1 MQHHV
6 RYAEFNCT
14 AIALALAF
22 AVAAQGLD
30 RPCGFLILQIRCHL
44 STAAGADAWT
54 GRGRTRR
61 TPHDAVAFSW
71 VLTERSRNPG
81 SLDGLGANKVAATD
95 SLEAPAPTGPGPPQA
110 SPTTRTRLTASCAS
124 PIEPC
129 ARKSAGSFDDDT
141 TWLLESSALPV
152 TPANRVPVADNTL
165 SRPRPDFSSV
175 LSVSQIHWPLHHPEP
190 SGTGLASS
198 GILHNTTPT
207 PTPTRSFH
215 SLRARLFDGCRQ
227 MNLQHRLAI
236 LSITVSCIPPASVP
250 CFRFRYRFHARE
262 RKSRCLVAPI
272 SYPFQ
277 H

>member
-1 MQHHV
+1 MW
-6 RYAEFNCT
+6 AS
-14 AIALALAF
+14 LF
-22 AVAAQGLD
+22 ANQVPLD
-30 RPCGFLILQIRCHL
+30 AR
-44 STAAGADAWT
+44 T
-54 GRGRTRR
+54 GRTRR

-175 LSVSQIHWPLHHPEP
+175 LSVPQTHWPLHHPEP
-190 SGTGLASS
+190 SGTGLDSS
-198 GILHNTTPT
+198 TILHYTPIPRPHALST
-207 PTPTRSFH
+207 PF
-215 SLRARLFDGCRQ
+215 
-227 MNLQHRLAI
+227 
-236 LSITVSCIPPASVP
+236 
-250 CFRFRYRFHARE
+250 E
-262 RKSRCLVAPI
+262 RVCLTAAVK
-272 SYPFQ
+272 
-277 H
+277 